1 MRTSVI
7 PVSPSKAP
15 AAARYLSCL
24 RPQEILV
31 LQGSPLLGAALAMS
45 HPGAEQIAPLAILT
59 IANVC
64 LVAHIFLINDWS
76 NLTSDLADPNR
87 SSRVFTARGVARNE
101 IAVLSISLLVLS
113 LILFSLIN
121 PLTLDLSLAIA
132 VLSALYSL
140 APFNWKG
147 KPLLNSVAHLTGGA
161 LHFLLGYSVW
171 SALDRRGLATAM
183 FFAAVFAAGHLT
195 QEIRDYNGDVLNRIK
210 TNAVIFGPQRTF
222 VASLALFTIAHALLF
237 VLALQGVLPRALAGL
252 VVLYPIH
259 LRWSL
264 DTLGDGLTYA
274 SVLRLQAR
282 YRALFAIVGLAMLAA
297 FWLA

>member
-87 SSRVFTARGVARNE
+87 SPRVFTARGVARNE
-101 IAVLSISLLVLS
+101 IAVLSIGLLVLS
-113 LILFSLIN
+113 LILFSLLN

-171 SALDRRGLATAM
+171 SALDRRGLATAT

-195 QEIRDYNGDVLNRIK
+195 QEIRDYNGDVINRIK
-210 TNAVIFGPQRTF
+210 TNAVIFGPRPTF
-222 VASLALFTIAHALLF
+222 VASLALFTLAHALLF
-237 VLALQGVLPRALAGL
+237 VLALQGILPRALAGL
-252 VVLYPIH
+252 VILNPIH

-282 YRALFAIVGLAMLAA
+282 YRALFAIIGLAMLAA